1 MIRINLHIIFSVLL
15 ITLITSSLKYAE
27 HPDTTKSRLQNNLDL
42 IKSAANSFDINWR
55 TLAGIIYV
63 ERTSNVDW
71 TDDALD
77 NLLAVSGLNSSIGF
91 CQVKM
96 KTAYWIEV
104 QLNDTTSNYFP
115 GIKTSGQLLVSQSPD
130 EIIYKLN
137 NDSLNILYAAAYIK
151 IIEEYW
157 AKSGFKLQE
166 KQAVVATLYST
177 GLFKRDGTERKPND
191 NPKINWFG
199 KNYISVVELIKGIK

>member
-1 MIRINLHIIFSVLL
+1 MPKIISHIAIHFIL
-15 ITLITSSLKYAE
+15 IMALASSFVIAE
-27 HPDTTKSRLQNNLDL
+27 HPDSTLCKLQNNLEL
-42 IKSAANSFDINWR
+42 IKTASANFNINWK

-63 ERTSNVDW
+63 ERTNNVDW
-71 TDDALD
+71 MDDALD
-77 NLLAVSGLNSSIGF
+77 NLLAAAGLNSSIGF
-91 CQVKM
+91 CQIKI

-115 GIKTSGQLLVSQSPD
+115 GMKTKGKLPVSQNPD
-130 EIIYKLN
+130 DIISKLN
-137 NDSLNILYAAAYIK
+137 EDSLNINYAAAYIK

-157 AKSGFKLQE
+157 ANSGFKLKE

-191 NPKINWFG
+191 DPKINWFG
-199 KNYISVVELIKGIK
+199 ENFMEAIRIITKLI